1 MSFVRND
8 RSDRRRRVIREAAAA
23 DSELAVES
31 VRARKRQR
39 IADRAEEDESTI
51 PIRRDPGYSQSVRR
65 ACQQRLV
72 QLIPV
77 RRSSL
82 TLVLLTAWSIWAA
95 LLLAHY
101 VIHVRPL
108 SLLQSGVAQPPPSPP
123 LPISYLLHLRSSHGI
138 AHWLGGQLWMLTA
151 LSALMIF
158 QLKRHK
164 LDDYRAKYRVWAT
177 LSIAALF
184 SSMDASTSAL
194 LLLGKSIDAWA
205 LREVGYSGWSLVLVS
220 FATVVAML
228 GLRLCNELKSAPASL
243 VFWLGGLLAWATS
256 AVIGTGLLKT
266 DWSQAQTDMIVGATW
281 LGGILAVFVS
291 SGIYL
296 RYIYIQAQRRFV
308 MRNGMIREGQKWRM
322 PKLSLRRKPSEEG
335 LETERLSDEKVTRRQ
350 TASSDRTAVAA
361 NIAAA
366 SATGAAPQ
374 ANRSSNASRS
384 QTSEQDRKA
393 EAVSS
398 EASPSKIRRLP
409 RIPLPALKMPSLRLP
424 KWHSEPKLGADYSD
438 IDADKRLRDE
448 GFDAPMPKKPGWFSK
463 SKAVEPQ
470 SKTANAKT
478 NNPQQKSESKS
489 EARSTATQ
497 SSASRESSS
506 EMPDFNEVAT
516 NKKSWWNLSRKD
528 KIPKPSKVS
537 SQKANAVNAS
547 SANAKSASTSSAN
560 NSPSS
565 SISVSAT
572 TPKQS
577 WGSKSWGLL
586 PKRKTASSRPETSVK
601 TPAEKPGE
609 KPVQTTKKKW
619 FGLLDGLKLK
629 PPSESTT
636 TALKSSSG
644 NANKSQ
650 GSFPSSK
657 PIGPP
662 SSSSAAKYDAPPPA
676 KSSTPIQVNR
686 TPTVEPDEEEDDDQS
701 NRGMSRA
708 DRKRLRKQQ
717 QENRRAA

>member
-8 RSDRRRRVIREAAAA
+8 RSDRRRRVIRESAAA

-39 IADRAEEDESTI
+39 IADRAEEDDSTI
-51 PIRRDPGYSQSVRR
+51 PIRRDPGYSQAVRR

-108 SLLQSGVAQPPPSPP
+108 SLLQSGVAQPQPSPP

-138 AHWLGGQLWMLTA
+138 AHWLGSQLWMLTA

-194 LLLGKSIDAWA
+194 LLLGKSIDTWA
-205 LREVGYSGWSLVLVS
+205 LREVGYSGWSLVLAS

-228 GLRLCNELKSAPASL
+228 GIRLCNELKSAPASL

-266 DWSQAQTDMIVGATW
+266 DWSQAQTDMIVGAAW

-296 RYIYIQAQRRFV
+296 RHIYIQAQRRFV

-322 PKLSLRRKPSEEG
+322 PNLSLRRKPSEEG
-335 LETERLSDEKVTRRQ
+335 METESVSDEKVTRRQ

-361 NIAAA
+361 TTTIE
-366 SATGAAPQ
+366 AAPQ
-374 ANRSSNASRS
+374 ANRSSSSSRN
-384 QTSEQDRKA
+384 QTSEQDSKS
-393 EAVSS
+393 ESTSS
-398 EASPSKIRRLP
+398 EPSPSKARRLP
-409 RIPLPALKMPSLRLP
+409 RIPFPALKMPSLRLP

-438 IDADKRLRDE
+438 VDAEKRLRDE
-448 GFDAPMPKKPGWFSK
+448 GFDAPMPKKPSWFSN
-463 SKAVEPQ
+463 SKTGEPQ
-470 SKTANAKT
+470 SKSVDATT
-478 NNPQQKSESKS
+478 NNSQQKSESKS

-497 SSASRESSS
+497 SSASRESNADI
-506 EMPDFNEVAT
+506 PDFNEVAT
-516 NKKSWWNLSRKD
+516 DKKSWWSLSRKD
-528 KIPKPSKVS
+528 ESPKPAKVS
-537 SQKANAVNAS
+537 SQEANSVTSNNV
-547 SANAKSASTSSAN
+547 NAKSTSSSSAN
-560 NSPSS
+560 NSPATAT
-565 SISVSAT
+565 SANAAK
-572 TPKQS
+572 PKKW

-586 PKRKTASSRPETSVK
+586 PKLRTASSSPETSVK
-601 TPAEKPGE
+601 TQAEKPAQ
-609 KPVQTTKKKW
+609 KAKKKW

-629 PPSESTT
+629 PPSESMANTINN
-636 TALKSSSG
+636 SSG

-650 GSFPSSK
+650 GSSPSSK

-662 SSSSAAKYDAPPPA
+662 SSSSAARYDAPTQA

-686 TPTVEPDEEEDDDQS
+686 TPTVEPDEEEDDQS

-708 DRKRLRKQQ
+708 ERKRLRKQQ
-717 QENRRAA
+717 QENRKAA

>member
-39 IADRAEEDESTI
+39 IADRAEEDDSTI
-51 PIRRDPGYSQSVRR
+51 PIRRDPGYSQAVRR

-82 TLVLLTAWSIWAA
+82 TLVLLTAWSIWGA
-95 LLLAHY
+95 LLLGHY

-194 LLLGKSIDAWA
+194 LLLGKSIDSWA
-205 LREVGYSGWSLVLVS
+205 LREVGYSGWSLVLAS

-266 DWSQAQTDMIVGATW
+266 DWSQAQTDMIVGAAW

-296 RYIYIQAQRRFV
+296 RHIYIQAQRRFV
-308 MRNGMIREGQKWRM
+308 MRNGMIREGKKWRM
-322 PKLSLRRKPSEEG
+322 PNLSLRRKPSEDG
-335 LETERLSDEKVTRRQ
+335 LETERASDEKVSRRQ
-350 TASSDRTAVAA
+350 TASTERPAVAA
-361 NIAAA
+361 TIAAE
-366 SATGAAPQ
+366 AAPQ
-374 ANRSSNASRS
+374 ANRSSNNSRN
-384 QTSEQDRKA
+384 QTSDHDRKSESA
-393 EAVSS
+393 SS
-398 EASPSKIRRLP
+398 EVAPSKARRLP
-409 RIPLPALKMPSLRLP
+409 RIPLPAIKMPALRLP

-438 IDADKRLRDE
+438 VDADERLRDK

-463 SKAVEPQ
+463 SKSVEPN
-470 SKTANAKT
+470 SKAANPITHNSQK
-478 NNPQQKSESKS
+478 KSESKS
-489 EARSTATQ
+489 DSRSATTQ
-497 SSASRESSS
+497 SSSSRESNAD
-506 EMPDFNEVAT
+506 MPDFNEVGT
-516 NKKSWWNLSRKD
+516 NKKSWWNLSRKE
-528 KIPKPSKVS
+528 KLPKPAKVS
-537 SQKANAVNAS
+537 SQKANAT
-547 SANAKSASTSSAN
+547 NAKATSTAS
-560 NSPSS
+560 NSPATD
-565 SISVSAT
+565 ISVSAT
-572 TPKQS
+572 KPKQS

-586 PKRKTASSRPETSVK
+586 PKRKPASSSPETRVK
-601 TPAEKPGE
+601 TSAEKPTEKPAEKA
-609 KPVQTTKKKW
+609 KKKW

-629 PPSESTT
+629 PPSESAA
-636 TALKSSSG
+636 TALNNSSG
-644 NANKSQ
+644 NTNKPQ
-650 GSFPSSK
+650 GSPASSK

-662 SSSSAAKYDAPPPA
+662 SSSSAARYDAPPQA
-676 KSSTPIQVNR
+676 KSNAPIQVNR
-686 TPTVEPDEEEDDDQS
+686 TPTVEPDEEDDDDQS

-708 DRKRLRKQQ
+708 ERKRLRKQQ

>member
-39 IADRAEEDESTI
+39 IADRAEEDDSTI
-51 PIRRDPGYSQSVRR
+51 PIRRDPGYSQAVRR

-82 TLVLLTAWSIWAA
+82 TLVLLTAWSIWGA
-95 LLLAHY
+95 LLLGHY

-205 LREVGYSGWSLVLVS
+205 LREVGYSGWSLVLAS

-228 GLRLCNELKSAPASL
+228 GIRLCNELKSAPASL

-266 DWSQAQTDMIVGATW
+266 DWSQAQTDMIVGAAW

-296 RYIYIQAQRRFV
+296 RHIYIQAQRRFV

-322 PKLSLRRKPSEEG
+322 PKLSLRRKPNEEG
-335 LETERLSDEKVTRRQ
+335 LETERVSDEKVSRRQ
-350 TASSDRTAVAA
+350 TASTERPAVATS
-361 NIAAA
+361 IAAE
-366 SATGAAPQ
+366 AAPQ
-374 ANRSSNASRS
+374 ANRSSNSTRN
-384 QTSEQDRKA
+384 QTSEHDRKS
-393 EAVSS
+393 EAASS
-398 EASPSKIRRLP
+398 EVAPSKARRLP
-409 RIPLPALKMPSLRLP
+409 RIPLPALKMPALRLP

-438 IDADKRLRDE
+438 VDADERLRDK

-463 SKAVEPQ
+463 NKSVEQ
-470 SKTANAKT
+470 QAKTSNANASGS
-478 NNPQQKSESKS
+478 QQKS
-489 EARSTATQ
+489 EARSTSAQ
-497 SSASRESSS
+497 SSSARDVGSD
-506 EMPDFNEVAT
+506 MPDFSEVT
-516 NKKSWWNLSRKD
+516 SDKKRWWNLSRKD
-528 KIPKPSKVS
+528 KSTKSAPAS
-537 SQKANAVNAS
+537 SQKSNTANPKAT
-547 SANAKSASTSSAN
+547 STSSST
-560 NSPSS
+560 NSPA
-565 SISVSAT
+565 SAT
-572 TPKQS
+572 NAKVDKPKKS

-586 PKRKTASSRPETSVK
+586 PKRKAASSNPETSVK
-601 TPAEKPGE
+601 TPADKPAEK
-609 KPVQTTKKKW
+609 TKKKW

-629 PPSESTT
+629 PPSES
-636 TALKSSSG
+636 AANSLNSSSG
-644 NANKSQ
+644 NTNKSQ
-650 GSFPSSK
+650 GSPASSK

-662 SSSSAAKYDAPPPA
+662 SSSSAARYDTTPQA
-676 KSSTPIQVNR
+676 KSNTPIQVNR
-686 TPTVEPDEEEDDDQS
+686 TPTVEPDEEDDDDQS

-708 DRKRLRKQQ
+708 ERKRLRKQQ

>member
-39 IADRAEEDESTI
+39 IADRAEEDDSTI
-51 PIRRDPGYSQSVRR
+51 PIRRDPGYSQAVRR

-82 TLVLLTAWSIWAA
+82 TLVLLIAWSIWAA
-95 LLLAHY
+95 LLLGHY
-101 VIHVRPL
+101 LIHVRPL
-108 SLLQSGVAQPPPSPP
+108 SLLQNGVAQPPPSQP

-177 LSIAALF
+177 LSVASLF

-205 LREVGYSGWSLVLVS
+205 LREVGYSGWSLVLAS

-228 GLRLCNELKSAPASL
+228 GIRLCSELKSAPASL

-266 DWSQAQTDMIVGATW
+266 DWSQAQTDMIVGAAW

-296 RYIYIQAQRRFV
+296 RHIYIQAQRRFV

-322 PKLSLRRKPSEEG
+322 PKLSLRRQPNEEG
-335 LETERLSDEKVTRRQ
+335 LETEGVADEKVTLRQ
-350 TASSDRTAVAA
+350 TASSDRPPVTAT
-361 NIAAA
+361 IAAPT
-366 SATGAAPQ
+366 ATEATPQ
-374 ANRSSNASRS
+374 ANRASSTSRN
-384 QTSEQDRKA
+384 QTSEQDRKS

-398 EASPSKIRRLP
+398 EASPGNARRLP

-463 SKAVEPQ
+463 SKTVEPN
-470 SKTANAKT
+470 SKSANATT
-478 NNPQQKSESKS
+478 NNSQQKPESKS
-489 EARSTATQ
+489 EARSTGTQ

-506 EMPDFNEVAT
+506 DMPDFNEVAT

-528 KIPKPSKVS
+528 KTPKTAKVS
-537 SQKANAVNAS
+537 SQKANVMDANTAS
-547 SANAKSASTSSAN
+547 AKSASTSSAD
-560 NSPSS
+560 NSPAS
-565 SISVSAT
+565 SISAGKT
-572 TPKQS
+572 KPKQS
-577 WGSKSWGLL
+577 WGFKSWGLL
-586 PKRKTASSRPETSVK
+586 PKRKTASSTPETSVK
-601 TPAEKPGE
+601 TAAAKLAEK
-609 KPVQTTKKKW
+609 TKKKW

-629 PPSESTT
+629 PPSESAA
-636 TALKSSSG
+636 TALNNSSG
-644 NANKSQ
+644 NTNKSQ
-650 GSFPSSK
+650 GSSTSSK
-657 PIGPP
+657 TIVPQ
-662 SSSSAAKYDAPPPA
+662 SSSSAAKYEASPQA
-676 KSSTPIQVNR
+676 KSNPPIQVNR
-686 TPTVEPDEEEDDDQS
+686 TPTVEQEEEEDDDQS

-708 DRKRLRKQQ
+708 ERKRLRKQQ
-717 QENRRAA
+717 HENRRAA